1 MNELFTAIYN
11 KYNDDT
17 SHGAYT
23 NMGGRFYLNKAP
35 QNATFPYCVYFEVVE
50 VSEVDFTENREDFTI
65 QFNVFSQNNSATEA
79 GTILGNMKSLFDD
92 CSLTV
97 TDWSHI
103 HMQRRNVYPNND
115 FGQSPPIQ
123 GYSIE
128 YDVLIEKTKT

>member
-1 MNELFTAIYN
+1 MNELFQALYN
-11 KYNDDT
+11 KYNANT

-35 QNATFPYCVYFEVVE
+35 QNATFPYCVYFSVIDIA
-50 VSEVDFTENREDFTI
+50 EVDFGEEKEDFTI
-65 QFNVFSQNNSATEA
+65 QFNVFSQNNSASEA

-97 TDWSHI
+97 TGWRHVY
-103 HMQRRNVYPNND
+103 MQRVNVIPNND
-115 FGQSPPIQ
+115 FAQDTPIQ

-128 YDVLIEKTKT
+128 YDILIEKTK